1 MFFSILLTGPFRD
14 IGRRL
19 PVSHGDV
26 RTLFG
31 GRQGRRVAEK
41 A

>member
-14 IGRRL
+14 FGRRL
-19 PVSHGDV
+19 TVSHGGV
-26 RTLFG
+26 RALFG
-31 GRQGRRVAEK
+31 GMQGHRVAEK